1 MSKNTKIIIIAIVI
15 IVLLAAIIWV
25 VYESFKSEPAS
36 IGGTNVLPNENMGID
51 NVTNDFLE
59 EDVNNVNE
67 ANSVDTNVVANEM
80 EDEQESSAEATNE
93 SNSDNNSDDNN
104 DNKDSEKVY
113 GTVADREARAVE
125 LAMEY
130 YDEEYGNADELN
142 FDYEALNGDGRYIVR
157 AGKPGVGRNKFFY
170 VDIDT
175 EIVEEK

>member
-15 IVLLAAIIWV
+15 IVLLAAMIWV

-36 IGGTNVLPNENMGID
+36 IGETNVLPNENMGID
-51 NVTNDFLE
+51 NVTNEFLE
-59 EDVNNVNE
+59 EGTNNINE
-67 ANSVDTNVVANEM
+67 TNSLDTNVVANEL
-80 EDEQESSAEATNE
+80 EDEQVSSEATTNE
-93 SNSDNNSDDNN
+93 ANDNNG
-104 DNKDSEKVY
+104 NKDSEKVY
-113 GTVADREARAVE
+113 GTVASREERAVE
-125 LAMEY
+125 LAKEY
-130 YDEEYGNADELN
+130 YEEEYGNADELN

>member
-36 IGGTNVLPNENMGID
+36 IGETNVLPNENMGID
-51 NVTNDFLE
+51 NVTNEFLE
-59 EDVNNVNE
+59 EGTNNINE
-67 ANSVDTNVVANEM
+67 TNSVDTNVVANEL
-80 EDEQESSAEATNE
+80 EDEQVSSEVTTNE
-93 SNSDNNSDDNN
+93 ANDNNG
-104 DNKDSEKVY
+104 NKDSEKVY

-125 LAMEY
+125 LAKEY
-130 YDEEYGNADELN
+130 YEEEYGNADELN

-170 VDIDT
+170 VDVDT
-175 EIVEEK
+175 KIVEEK

>member
-15 IVLLAAIIWV
+15 IVLLAAMIWV

-36 IGGTNVLPNENMGID
+36 IGETNVLPNENMGID
-51 NVTNDFLE
+51 NVTNEFLE
-59 EDVNNVNE
+59 EGTNNINE
-67 ANSVDTNVVANEM
+67 TNSLDTNVVANEL
-80 EDEQESSAEATNE
+80 EDEQVSSEATTNE
-93 SNSDNNSDDNN
+93 ANDNNG
-104 DNKDSEKVY
+104 NKDSEKVY

-125 LAMEY
+125 LAKEY
-130 YDEEYGNADELN
+130 YEEEYGNADELN

>member
-1 MSKNTKIIIIAIVI
+1 MSKNTKIIIVAIVI

-36 IGGTNVLPNENMGID
+36 IGETNVLPNENMGID

-67 ANSVDTNVVANEM
+67 TNSVDTNVVANEM
-80 EDEQESSAEATNE
+80 EDEHGSSEEPTIE
-93 SNSDNNSDDNN
+93 SNSGNNSSN

-125 LAMEY
+125 LAKEY
-130 YDEEYGNADELN
+130 YEEEYGNADELN

>member
-15 IVLLAAIIWV
+15 IVLLAAMIWV

-36 IGGTNVLPNENMGID
+36 IGETNVLPNENMGID
-51 NVTNDFLE
+51 NVTNEFLE
-59 EDVNNVNE
+59 EGTNNINE
-67 ANSVDTNVVANEM
+67 TNSVDTNVVANEL
-80 EDEQESSAEATNE
+80 EDEQVSSEATTNE
-93 SNSDNNSDDNN
+93 ANDNNG
-104 DNKDSEKVY
+104 NKDSEKVY

-125 LAMEY
+125 LAKEY
-130 YDEEYGNADELN
+130 YEEEYGNADELN

>member
-36 IGGTNVLPNENMGID
+36 IGETNVLPNENMGID
-51 NVTNDFLE
+51 KVTNEFLE
-59 EDVNNVNE
+59 EGTNNINE
-67 ANSVDTNVVANEM
+67 TNSVDTNVVANEL
-80 EDEQESSAEATNE
+80 EDEQVSSEATTNE
-93 SNSDNNSDDNN
+93 ANDNNG
-104 DNKDSEKVY
+104 NKDSEKVY

-125 LAMEY
+125 LAKEY
-130 YDEEYGNADELN
+130 YEEEYGNADELN

>member
-1 MSKNTKIIIIAIVI
+1 MSKNTKIIIVAIVI

-36 IGGTNVLPNENMGID
+36 IGETNVLPNENMGID
-51 NVTNDFLE
+51 NVTNEFLE
-59 EDVNNVNE
+59 EGTNNINE
-67 ANSVDTNVVANEM
+67 TNSLDTNVVANEL
-80 EDEQESSAEATNE
+80 EDEQVSSEATTNE
-93 SNSDNNSDDNN
+93 ANDNNG
-104 DNKDSEKVY
+104 NKDSEKVY

-125 LAMEY
+125 LAKEY
-130 YDEEYGNADELN
+130 YEEEYGNADELN

>member
-36 IGGTNVLPNENMGID
+36 IGETNVLPNENMGID
-51 NVTNDFLE
+51 NVTNEFLE
-59 EDVNNVNE
+59 EGTNNINE
-67 ANSVDTNVVANEM
+67 TNSVDTNVVANELK
-80 EDEQESSAEATNE
+80 DEEGSSEATTSE
-93 SNSDNNSDDNN
+93 SNDNNGNI
-104 DNKDSEKVY
+104 DSEKVY

-125 LAMEY
+125 LAKEY
-130 YDEEYGNADELN
+130 YEEEYGNSEELN

>member
-36 IGGTNVLPNENMGID
+36 IGETNVLPNENMGID
-51 NVTNDFLE
+51 NVTNEFLE
-59 EDVNNVNE
+59 EGTNNINE
-67 ANSVDTNVVANEM
+67 TNSLDTNVVANEL
-80 EDEQESSAEATNE
+80 EDEQVSSEATTNE
-93 SNSDNNSDDNN
+93 ANDNNG
-104 DNKDSEKVY
+104 NKDSEKVY

-125 LAMEY
+125 LAKEY
-130 YDEEYGNADELN
+130 YEEEYGNADELN

>member
-15 IVLLAAIIWV
+15 IVLLAAMIWV

-36 IGGTNVLPNENMGID
+36 IGETNVLPNENMGID
-51 NVTNDFLE
+51 NVTNEFLE
-59 EDVNNVNE
+59 EGTNNINE
-67 ANSVDTNVVANEM
+67 TNSVDTNVVANEL
-80 EDEQESSAEATNE
+80 EDEQVSSEVTTNE
-93 SNSDNNSDDNN
+93 ANDNNG
-104 DNKDSEKVY
+104 NKDSEKVY

-125 LAMEY
+125 LAKEY
-130 YDEEYGNADELN
+130 YEEEYGNADELN